1 MHTLNEVPL
10 VSVSSCDTV
19 VNDNAGKLKIGK
31 GAWLNLMNVARA
43 KTWRFC
49 TLFAS
54 ASTL

>member
-19 VNDNAGKLKIGK
+19 DNAGKLKLGK